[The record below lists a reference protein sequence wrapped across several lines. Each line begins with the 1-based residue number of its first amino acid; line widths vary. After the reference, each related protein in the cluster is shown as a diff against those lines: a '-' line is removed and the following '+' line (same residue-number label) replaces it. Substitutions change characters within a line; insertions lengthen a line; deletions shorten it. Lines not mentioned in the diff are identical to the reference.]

1 MRKMPWAVYLWPG
14 LPQLAGRGSW
24 AALAVAIGAAALLCV
39 ALLGTFVWTELLTA
53 NLRILYWLL
62 LLALW
67 TGSAGLFAWMDYR
80 RSMRPEPEG
89 SKDLFRQ
96 SLDHYLQGNWL
107 DAQQALGR
115 LLRGNRR
122 DVEARLLLATL
133 LRHTGRPVEAARQL
147 DVLAGLDE
155 ARKWDLEIR
164 HERELLAAARS
175 QSDVKTGNMAGEARE
190 AEIIT

>member
-1 MRKMPWAVYLWPG
+1 MPWAFYLWPG

-62 LLALW
+62 LLAVW
-67 TGSAGLFAWMDYR
+67 SGSAGLLAWMDHR
-80 RSMRPEPEG
+80 RAGGTEPEG
-89 SKDLFRQ
+89 SQDLFRQ

-107 DAQQALGR
+107 EAQQTLGR
-115 LLRGNRR
+115 LLRGNCR

-133 LRHTGRPVEAARQL
+133 LRHTGRPAEAARQL
-147 DVLAGLDE
+147 DVLVRLDE
-155 ARKWDLEIR
+155 ARKWDWEIR
-164 HERELLAAARS
+164 HEMDLLAAARDDGQAS
-175 QSDVKTGNMAGEARE
+175 EVETADVRE
-190 AEIIT
+190 RQAEITN